1 MKRRVIVVDGPLAFR
16 MKRVEAA
23 RASLLGLEVLS
34 LPLLAARLAGGF
46 RRFADRDLLAPAI
59 AEALGEG
66 NFKDIDSVKD
76 LPGMVRAII
85 QTLDRVWTADID
97 LEALST
103 TSPRLSDLALIEH
116 VFARYCPLERCYLGM
131 VVTQRLLASNSHPS
145 RRKRGPYYGALAFTG
160 LVEIEM
166 RCQKI
171 AAAEIDDG
179 TMPRLAVVVAIALS
193 HH

>member
-76 LPGMVRAII
+76 LPGMVRKVLPAGALLPRDGRDAALARI
-85 QTLDRVWTADID
+85 QFASESAKER
-97 LEALST
+97 AL
-103 TSPRLSDLALIEH
+103 L
-116 VFARYCPLERCYLGM
+116 
-131 VVTQRLLASNSHPS
+131 
-145 RRKRGPYYGALAFTG
+145 RGPCIYWP
-160 LVEIEM
+160 
-166 RCQKI
+166 C
-171 AAAEIDDG
+171 
-179 TMPRLAVVVAIALS
+179 
-193 HH
+193 